1 MSKEEDKYY
10 LIGSLVSKEEIDKE
24 GFDYDVYEYEAKMVA
39 VLPNA
44 KIIDSVFRVSGSIA
58 ITLNE
63 AGTHYLM
70 FKIGDNKEFTF
81 ERINP
86 PIRVATKA
94 KVFGETFNV
103 IELLE
108 ALRKPIFDQDDAIIS
123 IHTQYFSDG
132 LTAVYKCSSCDKL
145 HLLAGH
151 FESIEERDEFDFST
165 FKKIYVSKTDN
176 SVLGFVT
183 KKELLDIL
191 ETLPGKTPV
200 LIETIW
206 EERCFTLTNVFKC
219 SETCPSIHLDSAYDD
234 NTLSL
239 N

>member
-1 MSKEEDKYY
+1 MSNEKE
-10 LIGSLVSKEEIDKE
+10 LRGSLVSKKEADKE
-24 GFDYDVYEYEAKMVA
+24 GFNYDMFDYEAKMVA
-39 VLPNA
+39 TMPNV
-44 KIIDSVFRVSGSIA
+44 KIIDSVFRISGNMA

-63 AGTHYLM
+63 PGTHYLI
-70 FKIGDNKEFTF
+70 FKIGDNKGFVF
-81 ERINP
+81 EQINA

-94 KVFGETFNV
+94 KVFGETFTV
-103 IELLE
+103 KELIE
-108 ALRKPIFDQDDAIIS
+108 ALKKPIFDQDDALIS
-123 IHTQYFSDG
+123 IHTKDFSDG
-132 LTAVYKCSSCDKL
+132 LTAVYKCSTCDKI

-151 FESIEERDEFDFST
+151 FEDDEQRDNFDSST
-165 FKKIYVSKTDN
+165 FIKTYVFKTAN
-176 SVLGFVT
+176 SVLGYVS

-191 ETLPGKTPV
+191 ETVPKKMPV

-206 EERCFTLTNVFKC
+206 SEKCFTLTNVFKC